1 MAEKV
6 VEQAEQAKKDAI
18 TSAQQRKELY
28 SLDSLVPQQ
37 LLQTIPYKSTM
48 AAILNEDLDELRQ
61 LLCSFVVVLAQKTH
75 QHSWHNLQK
84 AEQKST
90 VKTFVYLDVL
100 ITLYR
105 MPAQFEFAMG
115 DLSGRFRGLPE
126 GPLEEILQKFCK
138 ITVADKNTT
147 F

>member
-1 MAEKV
+1 M
-6 VEQAEQAKKDAI
+6 
-18 TSAQQRKELY
+18 
-28 SLDSLVPQQ
+28 
-37 LLQTIPYKSTM
+37 
-48 AAILNEDLDELRQ
+48 
-61 LLCSFVVVLAQKTH
+61 
-75 QHSWHNLQK
+75 
-84 AEQKST
+84 
-90 VKTFVYLDVL
+90 KTFVYLDVL

>member
-1 MAEKV
+1 
-6 VEQAEQAKKDAI
+6 
-18 TSAQQRKELY
+18 
-28 SLDSLVPQQ
+28 
-37 LLQTIPYKSTM
+37 M

-61 LLCSFVVVLAQKTH
+61 LLCSFVVVLAEKTH

-84 AEQKST
+84 AEQRST